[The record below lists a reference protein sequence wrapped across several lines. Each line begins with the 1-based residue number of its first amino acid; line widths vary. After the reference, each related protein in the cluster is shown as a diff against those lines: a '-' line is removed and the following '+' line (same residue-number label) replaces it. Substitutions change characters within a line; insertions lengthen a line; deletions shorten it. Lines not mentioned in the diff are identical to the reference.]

1 MAKVE
6 ILMSTYN
13 GEKFIEE
20 QIKSIF
26 SQKKHEIHLLIRDDG
41 SKDNTIEIVK
51 RLKRKFSIDFYSGEN
66 LGPAKSFM
74 DLVYHCGEADYY
86 AFADQDDIWNL
97 NKIGDAINFISAR
110 SDGPA
115 AYCSNLTPAKDSSN
129 TILQDKLLSDCIATK
144 YTQILSRCS
153 DIFGC
158 TMVWNKDLQN
168 IIVSLNPPKE
178 LAMHDYWI
186 ALIAACYGVMLYDK
200 DSKLLYR
207 QHENNSVGAGIS
219 KFRNWKGRLAW
230 IFNKTKFS
238 AAITAEEMLN
248 VMKQNE
254 NFNRE
259 FYEYTKLLKDYKN
272 SIFSKYK
279 YLVHAD
285 MSAMNFKQ
293 KCFHVLLVVTS
304 SL

>member
-1 MAKVE
+1 MARVE

-26 SQKKHEIHLLIRDDG
+26 SQKKHEVHLLIRDDG

-110 SDGPA
+110 SDEPA
-115 AYCSNLTPAKDSSN
+115 AYCSNLTPAKDSN

-200 DSKLLYR
+200 DYKLLYR

-248 VMKQNE
+248 VMNQNE

>member
-1 MAKVE
+1 MQS
-6 ILMSTYN
+6 IL
-13 GEKFIEE
+13 F
-20 QIKSIF
+20 
-26 SQKKHEIHLLIRDDG
+26 L
-41 SKDNTIEIVK
+41 
-51 RLKRKFSIDFYSGEN
+51 
-66 LGPAKSFM
+66 P
-74 DLVYHCGEADYY
+74 
-86 AFADQDDIWNL
+86 
-97 NKIGDAINFISAR
+97 
-110 SDGPA
+110 DGPA
-115 AYCSNLTPAKDSSN
+115 AYCSNLTPAKDSN